1 MATIEHEL
9 ALLFLEYAK
18 TLEKRIGVLEEEL
31 NRYDFGYDAVDT
43 IVKKIQ
49 EKYPETTF
57 CHELKLMSE
66 GDYRFTLKHDEET

>member
-1 MATIEHEL
+1 MAMIEHEL
-9 ALLFLEYAK
+9 ALLFLEHSK
-18 TLEKRIGVLEEEL
+18 TLEKRIKVLEEEL

>member
-1 MATIEHEL
+1 MAMIEHEL
-9 ALLFLEYAK
+9 ALLFLEHSKA
-18 TLEKRIGVLEEEL
+18 LEKRIRVLEEEL
-31 NRYDFGYDAVDT
+31 NRYDFGYDAIDT

>member
-1 MATIEHEL
+1 MAMIEHEL
-9 ALLFLEYAK
+9 ALLFLEHSK
-18 TLEKRIGVLEEEL
+18 TLEKRIKVLEEEL

-66 GDYRFTLKHDEET
+66 GTTIKHDEET

>member
-1 MATIEHEL
+1 MASIDHEL
-9 ALLFLEYAK
+9 TLLLLEYCK
-18 TLEKRIGVLEEEL
+18 SLEKRIVVLEEDL

>member
-1 MATIEHEL
+1 MAMIEHEL
-9 ALLFLEYAK
+9 ALLFLEHSK
-18 TLEKRIGVLEEEL
+18 TLEKRIKVLEEEL

-66 GDYRFTLKHDEET
+66 VTTLKHDEET

>member
-1 MATIEHEL
+1 MAMIEHEL
-9 ALLFLEYAK
+9 ALLFLEHSK
-18 TLEKRIGVLEEEL
+18 TLEKRIRVLEEEL

-66 GDYRFTLKHDEET
+66 GDYRFTIKHDEET